1 MGVLTLTNLI
11 PTIYAAMDTVSREQ
25 AGFVRAVAMDS
36 NATRAA
42 LGQAVLSPVVGAM
55 AAEDLVASNVAAD
68 TPNQTIGNV
77 SISISKSRSVPFGVT
92 GEETQGLNTAGTL
105 ANVNRDRIA
114 QAMRTLTNEIELD
127 LANLFVGASRAIGTA
142 AGTPFGTAGNLS
154 DFAAAR
160 RMMSDNG
167 APSGELRMVMGA
179 TNVERIRGLQSGL
192 FRVNEA
198 GTDELL
204 REGNIGRVQGFALGE
219 SAQVRTAVAIGAGTS
234 YTSSSAAFTVG
245 QVDIP
250 VITGSGAIIAG
261 DIITFANDPNQ
272 YVVRTGITAASQTLV
287 LQQPGLR
294 VAQGVAT
301 RVITSIAATTRSMFF
316 HRGAIQL
323 LMRAPAMPEG
333 GDMAEDVMS
342 MVDPFSGL
350 IFEFAIYRGKRQIR
364 YEVNAAWGVAVVQ
377 PRHLGLLIGA

>member
-1 MGVLTLTNLI
+1 MGALTLTSLI
-11 PTIYAAMDTVSREQ
+11 PTIYAAMDVVSREQ
-25 AGFVRAVAMDS
+25 AGLIRAVAMDS
-36 NATRAA
+36 SAERAA
-42 LGQAVLSPVVGAM
+42 LGQSVLSPVVGAM
-55 AAEDLVASNVAAD
+55 VSENLVASNVAAD
-68 TPNQTIGNV
+68 TPTQTIANV
-77 SISISKSRSVPFGVT
+77 SISISKAKSVPFGIT
-92 GEETQGLNTAGTL
+92 GEENRGLNIAGTT
-105 ANVNRDRIA
+105 ANINRDRIA

-160 RMMSDNG
+160 RILTDNG
-167 APSGELRMVMGA
+167 APAGELKMVIGA
-179 TNVERIRGLQSGL
+179 TNMERIRGLQSGL
-192 FRVNEA
+192 FRVNES

-219 SAQVRTAVAIGAGTS
+219 SAQIRTAVAVGTGAS
-234 YTSSSAAFTVG
+234 YVSSVEALTVG

-250 VITGSGAIIAG
+250 IITGTGTVLAG
-261 DIITFANDPNQ
+261 DIITFDNDPNQ
-272 YVVRTGITAASQTLV
+272 YVVRVGVAAAGTISIAS
-287 LQQPGLR
+287 PGLR
-294 VAQGVAT
+294 VAQASASRAMT
-301 RVITSIAATTRSMFF
+301 ILAATTRSMFF

-323 LMRAPAMPEG
+323 AIRAPAMPDE
-333 GDMAEDVMS
+333 GDMADDVMT

-350 IFEFAIYRGKRQIR
+350 TFEFVIYKGKRQIR

>member
-1 MGVLTLTNLI
+1 MGALTLTNLI

-68 TPNQTIGNV
+68 TPAQTIGNV
-77 SISISKSRSVPFGVT
+77 SITISKSRSVPFGVT

-105 ANVNRDRIA
+105 ASINRDRIA

-160 RMMSDNG
+160 RMMADNG

-179 TNVERIRGLQSGL
+179 SNVERIRGVQSGL

-219 SAQVRTAVAIGAGTS
+219 SAQVRTAVPIGTS
-234 YTSSSAAFTVG
+234 NGNFTSTAVALTVG
-245 QVDIP
+245 QTSVP
-250 VITGSGAIIAG
+250 LITGTGTILAG

-272 YVVRTGITAASQTLV
+272 YVVATGISGPGTVVLAS
-287 LQQPGLR
+287 PGIR
-294 VAQGVAT
+294 VAQGAATRAVAT
-301 RVITSIAATTRSMFF
+301 IAATTRSMFF

-350 IFEFAIYRGKRQIR
+350 TFEFAIYRGKRQIR
-364 YEVNAAWGVAVVQ
+364 YEVNAAWGAAVVQ